1 MKEVFAQTLSQGD
14 QHKCVHATV
23 FMYNPQELRC
33 NFLQVRH
40 NLLFY
45 LLRICSLWPYVLTST
60 ERTKQYASISVA
72 IYNLAIKVFWVK
84 KLPIIC
90 CLIKSNLSLR
100 CTQNIAIFQHF
111 KWKKSWLTGHFTM
124 QIGGPGI
131 PRWSKDKIQYLYY
144 DQL

>member
-23 FMYNPQELRC
+23 FMYNPQELRY

-60 ERTKQYASISVA
+60 EKTKQYASISVA
-72 IYNLAIKVFWVK
+72 IYNLAIKV
-84 KLPIIC
+84 
-90 CLIKSNLSLR
+90 SL
-100 CTQNIAIFQHF
+100 
-111 KWKKSWLTGHFTM
+111 LTGHFTM

>member
-1 MKEVFAQTLSQGD
+1 MKEVFAQTLSRGD

-23 FMYNPQELRC
+23 FMYNPQELRY

-60 ERTKQYASISVA
+60 EKTKQYASISVA

-84 KLPIIC
+84 KLQIIC
-90 CLIKSNLSLR
+90 CLIKSKSKMYLKH
-100 CTQNIAIFQHF
+100 CNISTLLV
-111 KWKKSWLTGHFTM
+111 KKILTN
-124 QIGGPGI
+124 
-131 PRWSKDKIQYLYY
+131 WSFHNANCRAGYSTLEQK
-144 DQL
+144 